1 MKKIV
6 SLILVLAIAFSMM
19 AGMGVNVNA
28 ATQVETILN
37 RAAYLAANNPHAYD
51 GLCLAFCADC
61 YKAAGYAG
69 VSMGTAYNAGTKWIQ
84 STSSS
89 NIPVGALVFF
99 DLTWHATAGHVGI
112 YAGNGKM
119 YDAESQYGGIK
130 LRNFTTKGY
139 RGWGW
144 YNRIAPTGSS
154 SVDITIPTI
163 SFNKSSF
170 IVGETANISWT
181 ASPSGS
187 NLKHYWLV
195 ITNTTTGKQYHGAS
209 VGTNSFSFK
218 LTESGTIKV
227 DVYAVRQDGSGKSD
241 SKTFSVRVNSALNLG
256 DNFYAYIIKKDS
268 WKHLANEN
276 NNLQLALKGNDS
288 YSPRQIWH
296 FIRQTNGSYKI
307 ISEYDGQSLD
317 ADGRGTANETNVK
330 LYNSYDTDAQKW
342 FIYKNGSGYNI
353 ASSYCDKVFD
363 VAGGKDVAGTNV
375 QFYTSNSSC
384 AQIFSIYKIT
394 TDGWTYQKPS
404 APSKPTVS
412 TNVKSKTVTV
422 SWSKSAVSGK
432 MDNREY
438 DIRIYKNSASGEPIF
453 VKYGLTGTS
462 YFYTL
467 SDSGTYYVTIAAVNS
482 KYYNYFT
489 ISNAVKFTVSS
500 TCSHTYTSKITKSAT
515 CTAAGV
521 KTFTCSK
528 CGDSYTQTI
537 AALGHDYKDS
547 ITKAATC
554 TEKGVKTFKCS
565 RCTSSYTQD
574 IAVLGHDYISKV
586 TDTGYF
592 EIYNGSWECHKP
604 YTFSTTCT
612 RCNYW
617 KTSEKS
623 IPIRSVT
630 LQQKTFVYTG
640 SMITP
645 VVTVKNDDGKTL
657 KKGIDYTV
665 KYESGRKQVGIYCV
679 KVYFNNEYYEGT
691 ATLLF
696 KIVPK
701 GTALSKL
708 IAGKKCFAAQ
718 WSRHGGITG
727 YQIQYSTNVKF
738 IGAKLVTIKG
748 ATSARKT
755 IKNLKA
761 KQVYYVRVRTYKTVS
776 STHYMS
782 VWSKTYKVKTK

>member
-1 MKKIV
+1 MSDSKTFNV
-6 SLILVLAIAFSMM
+6 STVDVSTPTLSINKGS
-19 AGMGVNVNA
+19 
-28 ATQVETILN
+28 
-37 RAAYLAANNPHAYD
+37 YL
-51 GLCLAFCADC
+51 
-61 YKAAGYAG
+61 
-69 VSMGTAYNAGTKWIQ
+69 
-84 STSSS
+84 
-89 NIPVGALVFF
+89 
-99 DLTWHATAGHVGI
+99 
-112 YAGNGKM
+112 
-119 YDAESQYGGIK
+119 
-130 LRNFTTKGY
+130 
-139 RGWGW
+139 
-144 YNRIAPTGSS
+144 
-154 SVDITIPTI
+154 
-163 SFNKSSF
+163 
-170 IVGETANISWT
+170 VGETAKITWT
-181 ASPSGS
+181 ASSS
-187 NLKHYWLV
+187 KSDLKHYWLV
-195 ITNTTTGKQYHGAS
+195 INNTTNGNKYYGAS
-209 VGTNSFSFK
+209 VGTNSYSLK
-218 LTESGTIKV
+218 LTEAGSIKV
-227 DVYAVRQDGSGKSD
+227 DVYAIRNDGSGLSD
-241 SKTFSVRVNSALNLG
+241 SKTFTVTQTCIN
-256 DNFYAYIIKKDS
+256 
-268 WKHLANEN
+268 H
-276 NNLQLALKGNDS
+276 S
-288 YSPRQIWH
+288 YS
-296 FIRQTNGSYKI
+296 S
-307 ISEYDGQSLD
+307 
-317 ADGRGTANETNVK
+317 
-330 LYNSYDTDAQKW
+330 
-342 FIYKNGSGYNI
+342 
-353 ASSYCDKVFD
+353 KV
-363 VAGGKDVAGTNV
+363 
-375 QFYTSNSSC
+375 
-384 AQIFSIYKIT
+384 
-394 TDGWTYQKPS
+394 
-404 APSKPTVS
+404 
-412 TNVKSKTVTV
+412 
-422 SWSKSAVSGK
+422 
-432 MDNREY
+432 
-438 DIRIYKNSASGEPIF
+438 
-453 VKYGLTGTS
+453 
-462 YFYTL
+462 
-467 SDSGTYYVTIAAVNS
+467 
-482 KYYNYFT
+482 
-489 ISNAVKFTVSS
+489 
-500 TCSHTYTSKITKSAT
+500 TKSAT
-515 CTAAGV
+515 CTANGI

-565 RCTSSYTQD
+565 RCTSSYKQD

-665 KYESGRKQVGIYCV
+665 KYESGRKQVGTYCV

-776 STHYMS
+776 GTHYMS
-782 VWSKTYKVKTK
+782 AWSKTYKVKTK